1 MGRIAS
7 SPLKQPNTLTD
18 NLSDKRENEM
28 EEDGKG
34 GFNLSALAAPIGQI
48 DLKIGTVFLY
58 QANETVRESFRSMT
72 NDTPEQRGRA
82 TLAQIISLE
91 KRAGWSDKIV
101 PIPDE
106 TFSALTEDD
115 IASVAE
121 LFRQRLDRN
130 RVVPE
135 KPFPSIEP
143 QVDGES
149 AIVFFDRVLGTDI
162 ATADKDAKAQMKRLI
177 DAATSPA
184 SKLLEQLNL
193 SSDRLGSTVREF
205 DKLRSQTVE
214 VPVFHD
220 HVGEMN
226 RRMMQER
233 NEDRKV
239 ARLTG
244 EMTKQSAEML
254 QELVKTA
261 GAFLVR
267 FDDRDQKSDKQIRVQ
282 LWVALGSLALSVL
295 LSGFGVWFAA
305 KSYYQD
311 AEKNKADDASA
322 LIQAERDKK
331 IDRLLDQNN
340 KTLEA
345 VQAMQKIGI
354 QSVASPRNPK
364 KP

>member
-1 MGRIAS
+1 MA
-7 SPLKQPNTLTD
+7 
-18 NLSDKRENEM
+18 
-28 EEDGKG
+28 EEGKV
-34 GFNLSALAAPIGQI
+34 GFNLSALAGPIGQI

-58 QANETVRESFRSMT
+58 QANETVRESFRKMT
-72 NDTPEQRGRA
+72 DETPEQRGRA

-91 KRAGWSDKIV
+91 KRTGWRDKIV

-106 TFSALTEDD
+106 TFSALTEVDV
-115 IASVAE
+115 ASVAE

-130 RVVPE
+130 RVVHE
-135 KPFPSIEP
+135 KTLPSIEP
-143 QVDGES
+143 QVSGES
-149 AIVFFDRVLGTDI
+149 ALMFFDRVLGTDI
-162 ATADKDAKAQMKRLI
+162 ATTDEDAMAQRKRLI
-177 DAATSPA
+177 DAATSPV

-205 DKLRSQTVE
+205 DSFRSQTVD
-214 VPVFHD
+214 VPVFHN

-226 RRMMQER
+226 RRMTQER

-261 GAFLVR
+261 GTFLVR
-267 FDDRDQKSDKQIRVQ
+267 FDDRDEKSDAQIRVQ
-282 LWVALGSLALSVL
+282 LWVALGSLVLSVL

-322 LIQAERDKK
+322 SIQAERDKK
-331 IDRLLDQNN
+331 IDRLLDQNSR
-340 KTLEA
+340 TLEA
-345 VQAMQKIGI
+345 IQDMQKVGT
-354 QSVASPRNPK
+354 QSVVSRRDSK

>member
-1 MGRIAS
+1 MA
-7 SPLKQPNTLTD
+7 
-18 NLSDKRENEM
+18 
-28 EEDGKG
+28 EEGKG
-34 GFNLSALAAPIGQI
+34 GFDLSALAGPIGQI
-48 DLKIGTVFLY
+48 DLTVGTVFLY
-58 QANETVRESFRSMT
+58 QADETVRELFRRMT

-82 TLAQIISLE
+82 ILARIISLE
-91 KRAGWSDKIV
+91 KRTGWGDTIV
-101 PIPDE
+101 PIPNE
-106 TFSALTEDD
+106 PLSALTDDD

-121 LFRQRLDRN
+121 LFRQCLDRH
-130 RVVPE
+130 RALPE
-135 KPFPSIEP
+135 KPVPAIEP
-143 QVDGES
+143 QVNGES
-149 AIVFFDRVLGTDI
+149 ALAFFDRVLGTDI
-162 ATADKDAKAQMKRLI
+162 ATADKDTKAQMKRLI

-214 VPVFHD
+214 IPVFHD

-226 RRMMQER
+226 RRLAQER

-254 QELVKTA
+254 QELVNTA
-261 GAFLVR
+261 GTFLVR
-267 FDDRDQKSDKQIRVQ
+267 FDDRDQKSDRQIRVQ

-311 AEKNKADDASA
+311 AEKNKADDATA

-331 IDRLLDQNN
+331 IDRLLDQNI

-345 VQAMQKIGI
+345 IQAIQKAGT
-354 QSVASPRNPK
+354 QSVALPTYPKTPRR
-364 KP
+364 

>member
-1 MGRIAS
+1 MA
-7 SPLKQPNTLTD
+7 
-18 NLSDKRENEM
+18 
-28 EEDGKG
+28 EDGKG

-72 NDTPEQRGRA
+72 NATPEQRGRA

-91 KRAGWSDKIV
+91 KRTGWRDKIA

-106 TFSALTEDD
+106 IFAALTQDE

-143 QVDGES
+143 QLDGES
-149 AIVFFDRVLGTDI
+149 SIVFFDRVLGTDI

-193 SSDRLGSTVREF
+193 SSDRLGNTVREF
-205 DKLRSQTVE
+205 EKFK
-214 VPVFHD
+214 VPILNESEYRD
-220 HVGEMN
+220 HMGEMT
-226 RRMMQER
+226 RRIAKEK
-233 NEDRKV
+233 NEDREV

-254 QELVKTA
+254 QELVRTA

-322 LIQAERDKK
+322 LIQAERDKN
-331 IDRLLDQNN
+331 IDRQLDQNN

-345 VQAMQKIGI
+345 VQAMQKKEI
-354 QSVASPRNPK
+354 QSVASPSNPK

>member
-1 MGRIAS
+1 
-7 SPLKQPNTLTD
+7 LKQPNTLTD

-28 EEDGKG
+28 AKEGKG
-34 GFNLSALAAPIGQI
+34 GLNLSALAGPIGQI

-72 NDTPEQRGRA
+72 NDKPEQRGRA

-91 KRAGWSDKIV
+91 KRTGWRDKIV

-115 IASVAE
+115 IASIAE

-135 KPFPSIEP
+135 RPFPSIEP
-143 QVDGES
+143 RVDGES

-162 ATADKDAKAQMKRLI
+162 ATGDKDAKAQMKRLI
-177 DAATSPA
+177 DVATSPA

-193 SSDRLGSTVREF
+193 SSDRLGNTVREF
-205 DKLRSQTVE
+205 EKFNAPILN
-214 VPVFHD
+214 VPEYRD
-220 HVGEMN
+220 HMGEMT
-226 RRMMQER
+226 RRIAKEK
-233 NEDRKV
+233 NEDREV

-322 LIQAERDKK
+322 LIQTERDKK
-331 IDRLLDQNN
+331 IDRQLDQNN

-345 VQAMQKIGI
+345 VQAMQKMGI
-354 QSVASPRNPK
+354 QSVASPSNPK